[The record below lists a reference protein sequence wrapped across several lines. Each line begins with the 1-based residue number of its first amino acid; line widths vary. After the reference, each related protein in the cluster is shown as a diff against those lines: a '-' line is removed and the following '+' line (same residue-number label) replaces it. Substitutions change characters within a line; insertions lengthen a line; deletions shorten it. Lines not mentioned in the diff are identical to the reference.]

1 MNRTSVIAAA
11 ALVGAAF
18 VTSAVAQLPTKEEIA
33 ATLNNVSVEDISD
46 SPLPGVYQVQVGSR
60 IAYISHDGR
69 YLMQGDLYD
78 LETSENLTE
87 ASRATSRVGMLANVP
102 SDQMMIFS
110 PEEGEPKHTVTIFTD
125 IDCGYCRQFHREIE
139 QVNNLGIEVRYLF
152 YPRTGPNTDSW
163 AKAEKVWCSGTGLRN
178 AALTRAKLGG
188 EVPEAACE
196 SNPVGDHWDLG
207 HAIGVNGTPSV
218 IAPNGEVIGGYLA
231 PDMLLQRLDTL
242 TE

>member
-1 MNRTSVIAAA
+1 MIKISVFAASALLGTLLATTAAA
-11 ALVGAAF
+11 Q
-18 VTSAVAQLPTKEEIA
+18 QLSKEEIA
-33 ATLNNVSVEDISD
+33 ARLSNVSADDVVD

-78 LETSENLTE
+78 LETSQNLTE
-87 ASRATSRVGMLANVP
+87 SSRASSRIDMLASVP
-102 SDQMMIFS
+102 ADEMMVFS
-110 PEEGEPKHTVTIFTD
+110 PEEGEPKHTITIFTD

-163 AKAEKVWCSGTGLRN
+163 AKAEKVWCSGTDLRN

-188 EVPEAACE
+188 EVPEATCE
-196 SNPVGDHWDLG
+196 TNPVGQHWDLG
-207 HAIGVNGTPSV
+207 HEIGVTGTPSV
-218 IAPNGEVIGGYLA
+218 IAPNGEVIGGYMA
-231 PDMLLQRLDTL
+231 PDMLLQRLESL
-242 TE
+242 Q